1 MKNRSTMTRAVIIAL
16 VAMLLLS
23 FLGLYASA
31 DAYTRAKSTPSVS
44 AKSAVLYVPDT
55 KQVLYSKS
63 SDERLPMASTTKIMT
78 ALVTI
83 SECELTD
90 TVKIDERAVGI
101 EGSSAYLKAGDI
113 LSVEELLYALMLQ
126 SANDAAVALAYHI
139 AGGVEEFSELMNEKA
154 LRMGLSDTH
163 FTNPHGLDDEEHYTT
178 AADLAVMASE
188 LLSSPTLREIVS
200 TYKKSFVTETRRRTY
215 VNHNKLL
222 LRTDGAIGVKTGFT
236 KRSGRCLVGAAERD
250 GLTLVTVTLDAPSDW
265 SDHEQMLDYGYSLI
279 ERIDLA
285 DAGEIRYDIPVINGD
300 GTSVGVSNIEGV
312 SVIVGRAKHNIE
324 RHVRLSRFLCA
335 PIKKGEVLGE
345 VIFTLDGEYAGTV
358 KLVAENDINI
368 KKTGFFSRL
377 FDK

>member
-1 MKNRSTMTRAVIIAL
+1 MTRAVIIAL

>member
-1 MKNRSTMTRAVIIAL
+1 MKNRSTMTRAVVIAL

-154 LRMGLSDTH
+154 LKMGLSDTH

-300 GTSVGVSNIEGV
+300 GTSVGVSNIEGA

-345 VIFTLDGEYAGTV
+345 VVFTLDGEYAGTV
-358 KLVAENDINI
+358 KLVAENDVNI